1 MPNKVRRL
9 EDISFFT
16 NNRDYVRYDAKTSL
30 KILINSI
37 KDKYNTVDINE
48 YSAIMSLRDIIYEQ
62 AKRIKNLEELVNG

>member
-1 MPNKVRRL
+1 MSNKVRRL

-16 NNRDYVRYDAKTSL
+16 NNRDYIRYDAKTSL
-30 KILINSI
+30 EILTNSI

-62 AKRIKNLEELVNG
+62 AKRIKNLEESVNG